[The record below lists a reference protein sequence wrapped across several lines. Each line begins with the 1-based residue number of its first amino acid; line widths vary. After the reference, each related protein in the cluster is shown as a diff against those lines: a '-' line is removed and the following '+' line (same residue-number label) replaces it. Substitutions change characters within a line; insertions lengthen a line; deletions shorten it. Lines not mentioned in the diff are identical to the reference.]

1 VILGVFIVALVLFGS
16 LKTTTEF
23 FLAAPL
29 LGLAAYCYLP
39 LTVAMIPRLVE
50 SGLTGTA
57 AGVSNA
63 FWQLSSVL
71 VPLAVGAVFHATS
84 SFLAAFL
91 TLAGG
96 PLVGLLLML
105 GVNEKRAELS
115 TKMRS

>member
-1 VILGVFIVALVLFGS
+1 LG
-16 LKTTTEF
+16 
-23 FLAAPL
+23 
-29 LGLAAYCYLP
+29 
-39 LTVAMIPRLVE
+39 
-50 SGLTGTA
+50 
-57 AGVSNA
+57 
-63 FWQLSSVL
+63 SVL

-91 TLAGG
+91 TLATG